1 MLPFLLAGIVFIFLL
16 LGSIVF
22 LACLLI
28 PPTRHCALG
37 AALWC
42 AMWSPCSVALMVVA
56 GVGLI
61 TTAFITKVGGVQS
74 LHAPR
79 LISSF
84 GWAYLIIGVLMT
96 AIAATGA
103 AWLHQV
109 LMKRLTFALFRLY
122 AAAVSGGI
130 GSVFG
135 WCLGWWILVK
145 DLGVYGWLL
154 WGGGMLVLVSGF
166 AVVAYKG
173 ARGLRG
179 TAPKN
184 FTWISEEEFPGP

>member
-28 PPTRHCALG
+28 SRTRHYALS

-42 AMWSPCSVALMVVA
+42 ALWGPCSVALMVIA

-130 GSVFG
+130 GGVFG
-135 WCLGWWILVK
+135 WCLGWWIMVK
-145 DLGVYGWLL
+145 GLGVYGWLL
-154 WGGGMLVLVSGF
+154 WGVGMLVLVSGF
-166 AVVAYKG
+166 AVIAYKG

-184 FTWISEEEFPGP
+184 YTWISEEEFAGL

>member
-22 LACLLI
+22 LACVLI
-28 PPTRHCALG
+28 PPTRQYALS

-42 AMWSPCSVALMVVA
+42 AMWGPCSVALMVVA

-84 GWAYLIIGVLMT
+84 GWAYLIIGVMMT

-109 LMKRLTFALFRLY
+109 LMKRLTFRCSGYILPQSQGGL
-122 AAAVSGGI
+122 AACSGGVSGG
-130 GSVFG
+130 
-135 WCLGWWILVK
+135 
-145 DLGVYGWLL
+145 
-154 WGGGMLVLVSGF
+154 GF
-166 AVVAYKG
+166 
-173 ARGLRG
+173 
-179 TAPKN
+179 
-184 FTWISEEEFPGP
+184 W

>member
-22 LACLLI
+22 LVCLLI
-28 PPTRHCALG
+28 PWTRQYALS

-42 AMWSPCSVALMVVA
+42 AMWGPCSVVLMVIA

-61 TTAFITKVGGVQS
+61 TTAFVTKLGGQQS

-96 AIAATGA
+96 TVVATSA
-103 AWLHQV
+103 AWVHQV
-109 LMKRLTFALFRLY
+109 LVKRLTFALFRLY
-122 AAAVSGGI
+122 AAAVSAGI

-135 WCLGWWILVK
+135 WCLGWWIMVK
-145 DLGVYGWLL
+145 GLGVYGWLL
-154 WGGGMLVLVSGF
+154 WAVGMLALVEGF
-166 AVVAYKG
+166 AIAAYKV
-173 ARGLRG
+173 ARSLRG

-184 FTWISEEEFPGP
+184 FTWISEEEFAGP

>member
-1 MLPFLLAGIVFIFLL
+1 MLPFLLLGIIFVFLL

-28 PPTRHCALG
+28 PRTRQYALS

-42 AMWSPCSVALMVVA
+42 AMWGPCSVALMVIA

-61 TTAFITKVGGVQS
+61 TTAFVTKVGGVQS

-96 AIAATGA
+96 TIAATGA
-103 AWLHQV
+103 AWVHQV
-109 LMKRLTFALFRLY
+109 VVKRLTFALFRLY
-122 AAAVSGGI
+122 AAAVSAGI

-135 WCLGWWILVK
+135 WCIGWWIIAK
-145 DLGVYGWLL
+145 GLGVYGWLL
-154 WGGGMLVLVSGF
+154 WGVGMLVLVSGF
-166 AVVAYKG
+166 AIAAYKG

-179 TAPKN
+179 RAPKN
-184 FTWISEEEFPGP
+184 FTWISAEEFAGL